1 MIIPA
6 DELIS
11 PRYVIVEI
19 DLLLFGCI
27 ELKSGLRTVKQFNAP
42 EVMFVILAANNGG
55 VEGQIFLADFSFPSV
70 LGLSV

>member
-1 MIIPA
+1 MITPE
-6 DELIS
+6 DELTS

-27 ELKSGLRTVKQFNAP
+27 ELKSGLRAVKQLNTP

-55 VEGQIFLADFSFPSV
+55 VEG
-70 LGLSV
+70 

>member
-27 ELKSGLRTVKQFNAP
+27 ELKSGLRTVKQLNAP
-42 EVMFVILAANNGG
+42 EIVFVILAANNGG
-55 VEGQIFLADFSFPSV
+55 VEG
-70 LGLSV
+70 